1 MLSLYGAYH
10 EWFAH
15 IRAHMAENG
24 AQGMTF
30 GLQGVPG
37 IKGDAGEP
45 GKRGHDGNPV
55 SSCPI
60 GHTCVRTWLLHV
72 LSYMQGGVGTA

>member
-1 MLSLYGAYH
+1 MPSLYGAYH

-15 IRAHMAENG
+15 VCAHMAENG
-24 AQGMTF
+24 AQGMTTH
-30 GLQGVPG
+30 LQGVPG

-45 GKRGHDGNPV
+45 GKRGHDGSPV

-60 GHTCVRTWLLHV
+60 G
-72 LSYMQGGVGTA
+72 